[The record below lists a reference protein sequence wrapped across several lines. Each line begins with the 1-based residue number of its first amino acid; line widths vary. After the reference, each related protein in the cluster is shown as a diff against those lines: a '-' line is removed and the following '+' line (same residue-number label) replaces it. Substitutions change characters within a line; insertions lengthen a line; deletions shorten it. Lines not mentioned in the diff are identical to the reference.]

1 MPVGVSEKYA
11 LQQAG
16 YFCCFLERK
25 QAERSK
31 EFHLGSVH
39 EQMQPAS
46 VGDQSS
52 LGSFSFQRPGW
63 SSPVFAFWSC
73 SRNLFQISCTAVRFF
88 TARATR
94 KKSFKNCS
102 CVSDGIEMTM
112 QLFLSLEYYPIEE
125 VQLGYCVPYSVIIIL
140 LSVWVRCQCQLGR
153 ALNLCRVLVCLY
165 DNVCGYT
172 STHSFPHSG
181 C

>member
-1 MPVGVSEKYA
+1 MSDHTIVIIRVVKIFFVQFFCVFSPGLRQLFLWEWAFLCWAKMPVGVSEKYA

-73 SRNLFQISCTAVRFF
+73 SRNLFQFSCTAVRFF

-112 QLFLSLEYYPIEE
+112 
-125 VQLGYCVPYSVIIIL
+125 
-140 LSVWVRCQCQLGR
+140 
-153 ALNLCRVLVCLY
+153 
-165 DNVCGYT
+165 
-172 STHSFPHSG
+172 
-181 C
+181 